1 MKMVAFGVTEE
12 EKLSL
17 EAAARAKHF
26 KDVPA
31 LARYGIFVWLGMNKP
46 GSHRRP
52 ITRNSPKSAGVTER
66 PASGGNLAPGREV

>member
-1 MKMVAFGVTEE
+1 
-12 EKLSL
+12 
-17 EAAARAKHF
+17 
-26 KDVPA
+26 
-31 LARYGIFVWLGMNKP
+31 MNKP